1 MDGIVITLPGYSIR
15 VHQPIFSNFVL
26 LLMLKIEIM
35 KKLILLLFAVAGA
48 ALFYSCNDDDST
60 SGSGNYTYKVRMTD
74 APGPFDEV
82 NIDLQAVEV
91 IGNDNQSVMLNTTA
105 GMYNLLDYSNGTSV
119 LIANSNLEDSDVKQI
134 RLILGP
140 NNTVVVDGV
149 TYPLS
154 TPSAEQS
161 GLKLQVNQTLDADI
175 DNEILIDFDAHN
187 SIIQTGN
194 GTYKLKPVLR
204 TVVTAISGNIKGTI
218 FPIGLAMVSA
228 TSSSAVVYTSSVNS
242 AGQFQISGLPPG
254 TYTLTITPELPALPV
269 THADVVVTAGS
280 TTNVGNI
287 TF

>member
-1 MDGIVITLPGYSIR
+1 
-15 VHQPIFSNFVL
+15 
-26 LLMLKIEIM
+26 MLKIKIM
-35 KKLILLLFAVAGA
+35 KKLILLLFVVAGT
-48 ALFYSCNDDDST
+48 ALFYSCNDDDSN

-91 IGNDNQSVMLNTTA
+91 IGDDNQTVMLNTTA

-119 LIANSNLEDSDVKQI
+119 LIANSNLEDSNVKQI

-161 GLKLQVNQTLDADI
+161 GLKLQVNQTLSADI

-204 TVVTAISGNIKGTI
+204 TVVTAVSGNIKGTI

-228 TSSSAVVYTSSVNS
+228 TSSSAVVYTSSVNT

-254 TYTLTITPELPALPV
+254 TYTLTVTPELPGLPV
-269 THADVVVTAGS
+269 TQTDVVVTAGS